1 MPLLPILLAIAAR
14 DLFLPVAGR
23 IHDPMHD
30 IRTKVALQSSA
41 SSEAHVTIRFIP
53 ASGTPAAAKSLD
65 VTVPPH
71 GTRSVDPF
79 GEEAAL
85 GALRI
90 TSDQPLTANDRIVT
104 PASSATFE
112 ALAATEAITTGD
124 AARLDGFSFT
134 HAATETNRL
143 YIVETAGDALQYS
156 VILLAR
162 DGHVLAQSMHLIHRF
177 EQHSRDLDHDFPSIA
192 ARNVSILLR
201 GINGGGG
208 IVAAAAVTK
217 RSNGEID
224 ARAIRVTERHQRGLS
239 RSEKLA
245 YLAACLFIIG
255 AAVWR
260 RW

>member
-1 MPLLPILLAIAAR
+1 MPLLPILLAVAAR

-23 IHDPMHD
+23 IRDPLHD
-30 IRTKVALQSSA
+30 IRTNVTLQNRA

-53 ASGTPAAAKSLD
+53 ASGTPAPAKSLD

-79 GEEAAL
+79 GDEAAL

-104 PASSATFE
+104 PVSSATFE
-112 ALAATEAITTGD
+112 AQSAVEAITTGD

-156 VILLAR
+156 VIVLAS
-162 DGHVLAQSMHLIHRF
+162 DGHVLAQNMHLIHPF
-177 EQHSRDLDHDFPSIA
+177 EQHSRDLDHDFPTIA
-192 ARNVSILLR
+192 ARKASVLLR

-208 IVAAAAVTK
+208 IVAAAAVTT

-224 ARAIRVTERHQRGLS
+224 ARAVEVTERHERGLS

-245 YLAACLFIIG
+245 YAAIGLFIIG
-255 AAVWR
+255 AALWR